1 MCITCRRQR
10 ALPFET
16 PLHWT
21 TIQIGG
27 LSTDFR
33 YMTCRVRG
41 THGPRSAVPSRRPA
55 ALHWPHALRTSS
67 PRTVP
72 AAVPLVPAVPSLP
85 GDRPNGISYAPQA
98 RGPTDARACLRGAPG
113 SSPQLP
119 CTRSRPGFLGGSGDR
134 RRRTVARGR
143 CVRTAVGRVR
153 RAFRPGT
160 AAGPARTDHPA
171 AGADR
176 IVPATAESAND
187 RGATAAAKKTGI
199 AAIFVNNKNGTARAH
214 RETDGSY

>member
-1 MCITCRRQR
+1 MSAGWCFTAEGWRNATKCIACRRPR

-55 ALHWPHALRTSS
+55 ALHWPHVLRTSS
-67 PRTVP
+67 PRTVS
-72 AAVPLVPAVPSLP
+72 AVLPVPAIPSLP
-85 GDRPNGISYAPQA
+85 GGRPNGISYTPHA

-113 SSPQLP
+113 SSAQLP
-119 CTRSRPGFLGGSGDR
+119 CARSRPGFLGRSEDR
-134 RRRTVARGR
+134 RCRAVARGR
-143 CVRTAVGRVR
+143 
-153 RAFRPGT
+153 
-160 AAGPARTDHPA
+160 
-171 AGADR
+171 
-176 IVPATAESAND
+176 
-187 RGATAAAKKTGI
+187 
-199 AAIFVNNKNGTARAH
+199 
-214 RETDGSY
+214 